1 MNKMLRM
8 VMVGITAFCLT
19 GPLWA
24 QFTPLELTERSYW
37 EIYLKT
43 ADIIQ
48 AEQLREEEG
57 AMAQPWKLTLYKD
70 GLTKNALWKNCQDGK
85 QGSQEN
91 WRWEIAAYLLDKTL
105 GLNMVPPTVERR
117 FQGCSGSLQ
126 LCVDCE
132 MNLQKKIQDNIAT
145 PSDKGEAWLRAGWL
159 QQAFDNLIANE
170 DRHAENVLV
179 TKDFRTILI
188 DHSRTFRT
196 SSSFA
201 NRIMIGPVQNQ
212 STIIMQE
219 LPRAFVENL
228 RDMNYSVLHQIAGD
242 YLTETE
248 ILSVLKRRE
257 RLLAWIDDHIILI
270 GEQTAND

>member
-1 MNKMLRM
+1 MGM
-8 VMVGITAFCLT
+8 VMAGITALCLA
-19 GPLWA
+19 GPTWA
-24 QFTPLELTERSYW
+24 QFTPIELSERSYW
-37 EIYLKT
+37 ETYLKT

-48 AEQLREEEG
+48 AEQLGNDKR
-57 AMAQPWKLTLYKD
+57 ADAQPWKLTLFKD
-70 GLTKNALWKNCQDGK
+70 GLTKNALWKNCQNEK

-132 MNLQKKIQDNIAT
+132 MSLQKKIQENIAT
-145 PSDKGEAWLRAGWL
+145 PSDKGDAWLRAGWL

-170 DRHAENVLV
+170 SRHAEDVLV

-201 NRIMIGPVQNQ
+201 TKVMFGPAQDHDALV
-212 STIIMQE
+212 MQE

-228 RDMNYSVLHQIAGD
+228 RDMNYTVLHRIAGD

-248 ILSVLKRRE
+248 IFSVLKRRE

-270 GEQTAND
+270 GEQPAFH